1 MSPPEP
7 TTNSRWWYIVANLDG
22 HHERA
27 RASRPTGASMTRW
40 SRSRR
45 ARAEPNPADVTG
57 FASSASFQS
66 TVYNVLRLSL
76 TLQFGSGGRLLKPRT
91 SSTRRATRSSVTSS
105 RRGATSCT
113 PNGSPSELIPLGKLI
128 DGQPIRDQGDWND
141 GSPVVSRLGARF
153 DGRQQE
159 RVELGG
165 VLGRFRSQPSAYPLG
180 LKIGPARHQL
190 AHHGL

>member
-57 FASSASFQS
+57 FANSASFH
-66 TVYNVLRLSL
+66 RLCA
-76 TLQFGSGGRLLKPRT
+76 T
-91 SSTRRATRSSVTSS
+91 SSAYRSPFRWVRRPAAEAQDFFHTAWGAQQRHLVEPAG
-105 RRGATSCT
+105 RRGA
-113 PNGSPSELIPLGKLI
+113 
-128 DGQPIRDQGDWND
+128 R
-141 GSPVVSRLGARF
+141 
-153 DGRQQE
+153 E
-159 RVELGG
+159 R
-165 VLGRFRSQPSAYPLG
+165 
-180 LKIGPARHQL
+180 
-190 AHHGL
+190 